1 MGNSWVKTIFFSLLS
16 FIVATV
22 VICLFTEYNN
32 LSLSSANLKSIIT
45 RTVRKSCDYYAQ
57 ETYKDG
63 SRTTSLLTSGNA
75 IDLLDEN
82 GDLAVSGSFFIGND
96 EETIYNSLYKDSNDF
111 KSFIKSSVDCYN
123 GTAATYKVSKNIA
136 GTWKNLDMISY
147 ALGLNIASGLSSRD
161 KAFGE
166 YLVEDHVT
174 PLNTGVVYLDKDSID
189 RISAWNIVSN
199 LSEGR
204 SNNIYVKNGTYNSYV
219 MYKGFRVY
227 YETFHIKNITYR
239 VYDIN
244 TTGGREALRQIV
256 SLDASNLYYG
266 GDSDERKY
274 VCVAQIEYDINMD
287 YIGIT
292 PFRRVIEYLF
302 THQVKGLTNH
312 DEGGVNPY
320 DTDTIDRENPLT
332 NTNTT
337 VRDANGDIQWS
348 LPVSGEI
355 YYYIIR

>member
-57 ETYKDG
+57 ETYKSGVGIG
-63 SRTTSLLTSGNA
+63 SIVLNSGNA
-75 IDLLDEN
+75 VDLLDEN
-82 GDLAVSGSFFIGND
+82 GDMAVSGSFFTGND
-96 EETIYNSLYKDSNDF
+96 EETIYNSLYKDSDDF
-111 KSFIKSSVDCYN
+111 KRFIKSSVDCYN
-123 GTAATYKVSKNIA
+123 GTAATYNVSKNIA
-136 GTWKNLDMISY
+136 GTWKNLDMLNY
-147 ALGLNIASGLSSRD
+147 GLGINTVSGLSARD
-161 KAFGE
+161 KYNGE
-166 YLVEDHVT
+166 YYAKARMT
-174 PLNTGVVYLDKDSID
+174 PLNVGIAYLDKNSIE

-204 SNNIYVKNGTYNSYV
+204 PNIIYVKNGTYDSYV

-266 GDSDERKY
+266 GDSDERKN
-274 VCVAQIEYDINMD
+274 VCVAQIEYDVNMD

-320 DTDTIDRENPLT
+320 DTDTIDVQALT